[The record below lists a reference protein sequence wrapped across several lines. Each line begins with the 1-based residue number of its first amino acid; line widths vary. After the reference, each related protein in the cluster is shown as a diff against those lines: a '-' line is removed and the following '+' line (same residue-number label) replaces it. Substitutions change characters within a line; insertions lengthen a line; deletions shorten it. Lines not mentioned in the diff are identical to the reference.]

1 MPLFQPKHFYPI
13 TVLFLIS
20 GLGSSPAPAADP
32 PNVIQT
38 GAPVIPK
45 LIERILEDPN
55 RDYDSVKG
63 PDDCSSES
71 LYNESKEMLG
81 KYAADPAAN
90 KEALREYIISSEAQC
105 NCTAA
110 IVRKEFDI
118 LLDHLEAD
126 ISKVPCL

>member
-1 MPLFQPKHFYPI
+1 MRVHQPKQPYPI
-13 TVLFLIS
+13 AILLLLSV
-20 GLGSSPAPAADP
+20 LGSSAAMAADP

-38 GAPVIPK
+38 GAPVIPE
-45 LIERILEDPN
+45 LIGRILEDPY

-63 PDDCSSES
+63 PDDCNSET
-71 LYNESKEMLG
+71 LYNDSKDMLG
-81 KYAADPAAN
+81 KYVADPETNAD
-90 KEALREYIISSEAQC
+90 ALREYIISSEERC

-110 IVRKEFDI
+110 IVRKDFDI

>member
-1 MPLFQPKHFYPI
+1 LYPI
-13 TVLFLIS
+13 TVLLLIS
-20 GLGSSPAPAADP
+20 AIWTSPAPAADP
-32 PNVIQT
+32 TDVIQT

-45 LIERILEDPN
+45 LIGRILEDPY

-71 LYNESKEMLG
+71 LYNDSREMLG

-90 KEALREYIISSEAQC
+90 GEALREYIISGEAQC

>member
-1 MPLFQPKHFYPI
+1 MSC
-13 TVLFLIS
+13 VV
-20 GLGSSPAPAADP
+20 SSPASADDPAD
-32 PNVIQT
+32 VIQT

-45 LIERILEDPN
+45 LIGRILEDPY

-63 PDDCSSES
+63 PDDCNSEA
-71 LYNESKEMLG
+71 LYLGSKEILG

-90 KEALREYIISSEAQC
+90 EEALREYIISSEEQC

-118 LLDHLEAD
+118 LVNHLEAD